1 MADVDPGT
9 PTGSDDAAGSELLGA
24 LAPYVA
30 ERHRSTI
37 GVLIWAFRTGRQLE
51 AWLHDTLS
59 AHELDTSEYAALSAL
74 WLEGAPH
81 RLAAGA
87 IADRIVQTSGG
98 TTKTI
103 QRLAGR
109 GLVERIADPEDGR
122 RALVE
127 LTPTGLALA
136 RSTLDLVLDGFDLEI
151 GDLDEAERD
160 GLAVGLLRL
169 SAELSD
175 RLDRRV

>member
-1 MADVDPGT
+1 MGDLDPH
-9 PTGSDDAAGSELLGA
+9 PESAGSADAELLGA

-37 GVLIWAFRTGRQLE
+37 GVLIWVFRTGRQLE

-59 AHELDTSEYAALSAL
+59 VHELDTSEYAALSAL
-74 WLEGAPH
+74 WLDGPPH

-109 GLVERIADPEDGR
+109 GLVQRISDPDDGR

-127 LTPTGLALA
+127 LTPAGLALA
-136 RSTLDLVLDGFDLEI
+136 RSTLELVLEGFDLEI

-160 GLAVGLLRL
+160 GLAMGLLRL

-175 RLDRRV
+175 RLDRRF